1 MVPQVLHTEDWII
14 QDIHCVPSVIK
25 LFFRELPEPLC
36 PEKMYQLLRQGVTIA
51 SGNSDSRE
59 ALPYFKEA
67 LHFLSCYQYK
77 TLKHLM
83 THLQKVSGFSSETGM
98 SSKNLAIVWAPNLL
112 RTPLSTFQGE
122 HSKLQ
127 SNLVQN
133 TLIVQYMIDNAKW
146 LFEDNNEKKKS
157 ATQSQLPPQ
166 YLERVKVI
174 HVNGNAPISLSKRYT
189 SAEHMNDINKKS
201 SVVFGALPEVAPPS
215 GIRRMWHHSG
225 YGHQRPLSMD
235 LSDVYTSVHADP
247 NCVSAPSH
255 HHPVTHRHIHQ
266 QPVCVNNLHVSDV

>member
-1 MVPQVLHTEDWII
+1 MYLFIISVPEVLTRCTRFVEDHGTVDGIYRISGIASNIKKLRNLFETKMVPQVLHTEDWII

-98 SSKNLAIVWAPNLL
+98 SSKNLAIVWTPNLL

-146 LFEDNNEKKKS
+146 LFEHQDNNIHAEKKKS
-157 ATQSQLPPQ
+157 APQSQLPPQ

-174 HVNGNAPISLSKRYT
+174 HVNGNAPISLSKR
-189 SAEHMNDINKKS
+189 
-201 SVVFGALPEVAPPS
+201 
-215 GIRRMWHHSG
+215 
-225 YGHQRPLSMD
+225 
-235 LSDVYTSVHADP
+235 
-247 NCVSAPSH
+247 
-255 HHPVTHRHIHQ
+255 
-266 QPVCVNNLHVSDV
+266 